1 MVFHMISL
9 AERKTRALKLIKILR
24 KATKSMPQQPMSQ
37 LISEQYN
44 NDPFLILIS
53 CLLSLRARDVVTY
66 PICVQ
71 LFKKARTPEQ
81 FIKMPLEELE
91 KTIHSIGFFRNKA
104 RTIKS
109 VSKELLDRFDGKV
122 PSNEYDLLSIKGI
135 GRKTANLVLGVAFG
149 QPAICVDTHVHKL
162 SNKLGI
168 VTTKTPEQ
176 TEFALQEVL
185 PKKYWTEYNKLLVM
199 CGQNMQVCKS
209 FLTGYLD
216 NLPKKGQKK

>member
-1 MVFHMISL
+1 VVFHMISL